1 MDERSNVDYLSLFP
15 TSSSEEISY
24 INTKYFLQNKFFI
37 DFDSIIEDTHHSLPT
52 EGKHLFDSLYKYLEQ
67 YAYGYSLD
75 MFSDTTY
82 PEYTHTYKSLFS
94 NHSLLKNLN
103 KQIKFFAII
112 MAYYTLSATTKLSCI
127 PLLDCAIQYSRKN
140 YVKLDNNFQATT
152 FSFSNFRKA
161 DKETARKIRN
171 SYNKL
176 KKEVAQFSSFSSSDT
191 TLTPYITDYTD
202 VEETKEHVQQLLSQ
216 PTAISAPCL
225 AGSINTCI
233 GAKHS
238 NIGEFLSEFSFDLIV
253 NRMQHGFNFAKQA
266 KHLNDLLMDSSKSKA
281 VFRREVRRFV
291 DNMNIINYNFISSDT
306 TPANL
311 LYNIKREVL
320 FHRNMLGY
328 LTSEDNSLRLLPYAS
343 ELLTF
348 PSLPDL
354 KPFITF
360 LIEKIDASEPTNNI
374 RYIISYLSKIT
385 IPVFTYSFYIALIE
399 YMKRYN
405 KSHDEMISLIA
416 DYLSDIQIDN
426 PQLEYHSELIT
437 DAKADSLGSAL
448 ASHTYPFI
456 LQEYFDRSFN
466 LNIDTNW
473 STIADLY
480 HLQDSLASMYYR
492 NIIQ

>member
-15 TSSSEEISY
+15 TSSSEEILY
-24 INTKYFLQNKFFI
+24 INTKYFLQDKFFI
-37 DFDSIIEDTHHSLPT
+37 DFDSIIKDTHHSLSI
-52 EGKHLFDSLYKYLEQ
+52 EDKHLFDSLYKYLEQ

-82 PEYTHTYKSLFS
+82 SEYTHTYKTLFS

-103 KQIKFFAII
+103 TQIKFFAII

-127 PLLDCAIQYSRKN
+127 PLLDCAIQYSQKN

-152 FSFSNFRKA
+152 FNFSDFCKA

-176 KKEVAQFSSFSSSDT
+176 KKEVSQFSSSDT
-191 TLTPYITDYTD
+191 SLTPYITEYTD
-202 VEETKEHVQQLLSQ
+202 IEEAKEHVKQLLSH
-216 PTAISAPCL
+216 PTTISDPYL

-233 GAKHS
+233 SAKHT

-253 NRMQHGFNFAKQA
+253 NRMQHGFNFTKQS

-306 TPANL
+306 TPTKL

-343 ELLTF
+343 DLLAF

-360 LIEKIDASEPTNNI
+360 LIEKIEASEPANNI
-374 RYIISYLSKIT
+374 SYIISYLSTIT
-385 IPVFTYSFYIALIE
+385 IPVFTYSFYISLIE

-405 KSHDEMISLIA
+405 KAHNEMISLIA
-416 DYLSDIQIDN
+416 DYLSDIQIDD

-448 ASHTYPFI
+448 ASHTYPFV